1 MSNLK
6 TTISVKA
13 DQFLKG
19 MGQAKESVD
28 KVESS
33 TKKAS
38 KTIDD
43 LGKTSKKTASSTN
56 DLKTA
61 QAAQALE
68 SMKQERNAKRANKAL
83 KEMEKNAK
91 SVGSSISNAL
101 GNLST
106 GNIGGFISSIKD
118 AGVSFKS
125 LLPAATSGAGAITG
139 LTASFSAMGTA
150 VYAALGPV
158 GLITAGI
165 AAIGA
170 VAYKGIKGA
179 QEFDKALG
187 DLSAISGMEGQQLED
202 IGNRAKKMGEDFGV
216 SAREIMKSMGL
227 IGSQAPE
234 LLKDADALSA
244 VTKEAMVLSKAS
256 DMSVEDSGKAITG
269 VMNMFGVAFTEAK
282 EIINTMGQAS
292 MSGSQ
297 SIEYVTKAI
306 EKSGTVCKMA
316 GMDYHEAVAAIET
329 LGPAYSSAEEGG
341 TALKTVMLKLIT
353 QTNNEFNPAVVGLKT
368 ALDNLSKA
376 NLSAA
381 EMQQMFGD
389 SGIKAASVL
398 IEQKDALAELTAE
411 ITGTNTAYDQ
421 AGKKTNELEK
431 SWNQLSVACEN
442 LWEEI
447 GHTEVMKALGVAVV
461 GIIKGL
467 TGLVKVISKVAEVV
481 DVCFVAGFQV
491 AKAKVNGFLA
501 PLKLLYNTLKDYGW
515 MFDLKKTFNSIFEG
529 VLDVINKIRRA
540 YNQFKELIGYTTPA
554 SKVKTEK
561 TNEVKSEGKKQL
573 TEMEKQQAAENR
585 KKEEEAKKQ
594 AEREE
599 EARRKETERQRKK
612 EIEDAK
618 KHIRDLQDEME
629 KELQRKQVYQKMGLD
644 TNEIDTNIAKLE
656 EKLNKEGKKIGETF
670 STNMTETLKKRLTQ
684 DINDIASKSGAPK
697 LKLDVALNMS
707 VDELTKLRDKIKK
720 EFGKATPIPVIDQKD
735 MEPKIAHMS
744 RDEQKSVLDKA
755 DLEVADKF
763 REKWAKMQEATELY
777 KASIED
783 YSYAYV
789 DKVNMMADHTNT
801 IISLIS
807 DLKQLDKDGAS
818 GWKWIETISNGL
830 AEICDQIVEVIQS
843 FIALGVAKQTYAAIA
858 SDANNK
864 EAMSASTAT
873 AANVGKAMSGAAS
886 SASSLPFPA
895 NIAAIMAS
903 VAAVLSVIGM
913 IAGAVSKAKKNAAG
927 GIISG
932 STHVG
937 DNILARVNA
946 GEMVLNKRQQ
956 SHLFNMLDKGTVATT
971 SNAQPELSFRIKGE
985 DLVGAIKNYNNKHR

>member
-1 MSNLK
+1 MSKLK
-6 TTISVKA
+6 VEISASA

-43 LGKTSKKTASSTN
+43 LGKSSKSAGDSVDRLSRS
-56 DLKTA
+56 
-61 QAAQALE
+61 QAIQAIEAL
-68 SMKQERNAKRANKAL
+68 KQERNTKRASKAL
-83 KEMEKNAK
+83 KEMEKSAK
-91 SVGSSISNAL
+91 SVGTSISNAL

-106 GNIGGFISSIKD
+106 GNIGGFVSSIKD

-125 LLPAATSGAGAITG
+125 LLPAATSGAGAIGT

-158 GLITAGI
+158 GLIAGAI

-187 DLSAISGMEGQQLED
+187 DLSAISGMEGQQLENM
-202 IGNRAKKMGEDFGV
+202 GNRAKKMGEDFGV
-216 SAREIMKSMGL
+216 SAKTIMKSMGL

-234 LLKDADALSA
+234 LLKDADALA
-244 VTKEAMVLSKAS
+244 VVTKEAMVLSKAS

-316 GMDYHEAVAAIET
+316 GMNYHEAVAAIET

-353 QTNNEFNPAVVGLKT
+353 QTNDEFNPAIVGLSK

-376 NLSAA
+376 NLSAE
-381 EMQQMFGD
+381 EMQKMFGD

-398 IEQKDALAELTAE
+398 IEEKDALTKLIAE

-421 AGKKTNELEK
+421 AGKKTNELEQA
-431 SWNQLSVACEN
+431 WNQLSVTCEN

-467 TGLVKVISKVAEVV
+467 TGLVKVVSKVAEVV
-481 DVCFVAGFQV
+481 DVCFVVGFQA
-491 AKAKVNGFLA
+491 AKAKVVGFLS
-501 PLKLLYNTLKDYGW
+501 PLKLLYNTLRDYGW
-515 MFDLKKTFNSIFEG
+515 MFDLKKTFNSIFDG
-529 VLDVINKIRRA
+529 VLDVINKIRKA
-540 YNQFKELIGYTTPA
+540 YNQFKELIGYETPA

-573 TEMEKQQAAENR
+573 SEMEKQQAADKR

-594 AEREE
+594 AQKEA

-612 EIEDAK
+612 EIEEAK
-618 KHIRDLQDEME
+618 KHIRDIQEEME

-644 TNEIDTNIAKLE
+644 TNEIDTNISKLE

-670 STNMTETLKKRLTQ
+670 STNMTSALKKKLTQ
-684 DINDIASKSGAPK
+684 DINDIASKAGAPK

-707 VDELTKLRDKIKK
+707 VDELTKLKNNIKK
-720 EFGKATPIPVIDQKD
+720 EFGKGMPIPVIDQKD

-744 RDEQKSVLDKA
+744 RDEQNSVLKKA

-763 REKWAKMQEATELY
+763 REKWQQMNDAAEYYKDSVAEVQYSWADCWDSLRGHTETYINAVNELLDISWDEESNAYDWIAGISQGLADIVEQIPSVIAGFNAIAAAREALSATNVQSSNQETQAATMATGAEAGKALMGATSSG
-777 KASIED
+777 ASIGFPQNL
-783 YSYAYV
+783 V
-789 DKVNMMADHTNT
+789 
-801 IISLIS
+801 
-807 DLKQLDKDGAS
+807 
-818 GWKWIETISNGL
+818 
-830 AEICDQIVEVIQS
+830 
-843 FIALGVAKQTYAAIA
+843 AIA
-858 SDANNK
+858 A
-864 EAMSASTAT
+864 
-873 AANVGKAMSGAAS
+873 G
-886 SASSLPFPA
+886 
-895 NIAAIMAS
+895 
-903 VAAVLSVIGM
+903 VAAVLGVVAMVASTI
-913 IAGAVSKAKKNAAG
+913 SKAKKHAGG
-927 GIISG
+927 GIIEG
-932 STHVG
+932 SRTVG

-946 GEMVLNKRQQ
+946 GEMILNKRQQ
-956 SHLFNMLDKGTVATT
+956 SHMFNMLDKGTVTT